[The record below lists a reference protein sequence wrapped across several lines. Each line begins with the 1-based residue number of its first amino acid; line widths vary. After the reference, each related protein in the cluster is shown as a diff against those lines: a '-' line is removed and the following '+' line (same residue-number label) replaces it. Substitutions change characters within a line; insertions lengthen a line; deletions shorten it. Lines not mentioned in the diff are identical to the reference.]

1 MAERE
6 NADRLRSGYGT
17 AGQVSA
23 GERIVS
29 LLRNPWLSLIARLVV
44 GGIYVY
50 AAVDK
55 IIHPDE
61 FAKIVHNYHILP
73 DPLVNVFA
81 LVLPWLELICGIAL
95 ILGTRVLGASTILA
109 GLTAVFIVAVGINMA
124 RGVNIACGCFSTSS
138 QARRLGTTLLIE
150 DAALLLLALHV
161 LMRGPGRCALDRSK
175 E

>member
-1 MAERE
+1 
-6 NADRLRSGYGT
+6 
-17 AGQVSA
+17 
-23 GERIVS
+23 VS

-44 GGIYVY
+44 GGVYVY

-73 DPLVNVFA
+73 GSLINVFA
-81 LVLPWLELICGIAL
+81 LILPWLELICGIAL
-95 ILGTRVLGASTILA
+95 IVGTRNLGASTILA

-138 QARRLGTTLLIE
+138 QARRLGTMLLIE